1 MINAYC
7 AKIHGLSDTNKDLPI
22 AKFSLSN
29 AYYNEGQRLLPS
41 YRVMLEAA
49 MCAAENTC
57 LQENCID
64 LFAWENREFARI
76 VNFYRKYFKET
87 YSDIFFK
94 TVKYIKTL
102 DR

>member
-1 MINAYC
+1 M
-7 AKIHGLSDTNKDLPI
+7 SDTNKDLPI

-29 AYYNEGQRLLPS
+29 AYYNQGQKLLPS

-57 LQENCID
+57 LQENRID

-94 TVKYIKTL
+94 TVKYINTL

>member
-1 MINAYC
+1 
-7 AKIHGLSDTNKDLPI
+7 
-22 AKFSLSN
+22 
-29 AYYNEGQRLLPS
+29 
-41 YRVMLEAA
+41 

-57 LQENCID
+57 LQENRID

-94 TVKYIKTL
+94 TVKYINTL